1 MLSQDACFKQLIDMS
16 TELRIKAKNEFVNH
30 FFKFMNYAVL
40 GNTMKNVSKHREIK
54 IVATNRNGSR

>member
-1 MLSQDACFKQLIDMS
+1 MFQTIDMS